1 MARGN
6 SKGKR
11 RMDYTMWAIAQHKGE
26 PFTSGDLIDMMKTK
40 WKSIPSVREVGMVLS
55 QLEKKGLV
63 KYLGEEASLQSRRML
78 EQAGLTQHGLRK
90 VALYVAVKMNVPS
103 GEEIPDNE

>member
-1 MARGN
+1 
-6 SKGKR
+6 
-11 RMDYTMWAIAQHKGE
+11 MDYTLWAIVQHKGE

-55 QLEKKGLV
+55 QLEKKGLI

-90 VALYVAVKMNVPS
+90 VSLYVAVSADVGS
-103 GEEIPDNE
+103 GEEIPNNE